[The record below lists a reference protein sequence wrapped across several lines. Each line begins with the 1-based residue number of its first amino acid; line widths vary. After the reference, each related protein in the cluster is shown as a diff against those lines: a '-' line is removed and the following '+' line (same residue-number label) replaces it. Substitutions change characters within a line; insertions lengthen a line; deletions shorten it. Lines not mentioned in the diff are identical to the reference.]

1 MEAKILDCLHIMPK
15 GYRYKLCPKCIE
27 KAIAK
32 AMKEEAN

>member
-1 MEAKILDCLHIMPK
+1 MKAKILDCLHTMPE

-32 AMKEEAN
+32 AIKEEAN